1 MTMIP
6 DDPRI
11 RDAEM
16 NGYPADDPVICPCCG
31 EEAEKFFFYN
41 GGTDIL
47 GCDNCI
53 DIRDAWEVKQEEEDR
68 DYD

>member
-6 DDPRI
+6 DAPYI

-16 NGYPADDPVICPCCG
+16 NGYPSDDPVICPCCG
-31 EEAEKFFFYN
+31 AEAESFFFYN

-47 GCDNCI
+47 GCDKCI
-53 DIRDAWEVKQEEEDR
+53 ECRDAWEVEQEKEEP

>member
-6 DDPRI
+6 DAPWI

-16 NGYPADDPVICPCCG
+16 NGYPSDDPVICPCCG
-31 EEAEKFFFYN
+31 AEADNFFFYN

-47 GCDNCI
+47 GCDKCI
-53 DIRDAWEVKQEEEDR
+53 ECKDAWEVEQEKEEP

>member
-6 DDPRI
+6 DAPYI

-16 NGYPADDPVICPCCG
+16 NGYPSDDPVICPCCG
-31 EEAEKFFFYN
+31 AEAESFFFYN

-47 GCDNCI
+47 GCDKCI
-53 DIRDAWEVKQEEEDR
+53 ECKDAWEVEQEKEEP